1 MCAHPLITAFLTKRL
16 SPLRWKMP
24 SVRSGGCAPP
34 PQSCALTQ
42 TELLVGQSAGAHLA
56 LMVAY
61 SPDEPGL
68 EGTGGHAG
76 TSSRVHAVV
85 NFYGPAD
92 LTAPLVSRRKA
103 VRQFMGRSS
112 QREAPDLYAAASPI
126 LYLTSDD
133 PATLIVH
140 GTADDVV
147 PVEQSDRLAA
157 ALDEFGIPYV
167 YDRQEGWNHAMDVWG
182 PVNERCL
189 YVMDRFLEKFLEP

>member
-1 MCAHPLITAFLTKRL
+1 
-16 SPLRWKMP
+16 
-24 SVRSGGCAPP
+24 
-34 PQSCALTQ
+34 
-42 TELLVGQSAGAHLA
+42 
-56 LMVAY
+56 
-61 SPDEPGL
+61 
-68 EGTGGHAG
+68 
-76 TSSRVHAVV
+76 
-85 NFYGPAD
+85 
-92 LTAPLVSRRKA
+92 
-103 VRQFMGRSS
+103 MGRSS